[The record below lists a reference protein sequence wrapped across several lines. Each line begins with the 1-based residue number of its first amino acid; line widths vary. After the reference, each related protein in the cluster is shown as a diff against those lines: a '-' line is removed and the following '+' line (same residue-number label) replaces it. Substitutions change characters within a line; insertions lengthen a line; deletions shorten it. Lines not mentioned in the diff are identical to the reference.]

1 MQINLYETVLAFDT
15 YLQKQTLERLTL
27 EDAALILMR
36 IELFQQAVGETQ
48 GTYHGVDETKT
59 YLPKYPFGIQFDPMP
74 CFSLNMQDDLDN
86 PYREMPQEYLMAV
99 GCRLASDL
107 NEQVLLRLVD
117 LLDERDKDLNDLYK
131 KVRHHVKERQLTA
144 ILLNRAQCNREL
156 TLENGISLG
165 LGAIL

>member
-15 YLQKQTLERLTL
+15 YLQKQTLEHLTL

-36 IELFQQAVGETQ
+36 IELFQQAVAETQ
-48 GTYHGVDETKT
+48 GIYTAADETET
-59 YLPKYPFGIQFDPMP
+59 YLPKYPFGIQFDQMP
-74 CFSLNMQDDLDN
+74 CFSVKDDLHD
-86 PYREMPQEYLMAV
+86 PYREMPQAYLMAV

-107 NEQVLLRLVD
+107 NEQVLLKLVD
-117 LLDERDKDLNDLYK
+117 LMDARAQDLEALYK
-131 KVRHHVKERQLTA
+131 KVRHHVRERQLTA

-156 TLENGISLG
+156 TLENGLSLG